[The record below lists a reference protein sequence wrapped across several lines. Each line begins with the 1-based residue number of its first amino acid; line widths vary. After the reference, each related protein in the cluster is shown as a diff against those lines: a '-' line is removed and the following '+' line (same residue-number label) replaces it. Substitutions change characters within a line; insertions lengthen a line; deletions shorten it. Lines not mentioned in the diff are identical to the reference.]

1 MYILKENENLSEV
14 VAFYLFL
21 YLIFIFRQSRRKC
34 VYSKILYIVSA
45 INCVE
50 VLFRYDQQNI

>member
-21 YLIFIFRQSRRKC
+21 GKVVENVFILKF
-34 VYSKILYIVSA
+34 YT
-45 INCVE
+45 
-50 VLFRYDQQNI
+50 